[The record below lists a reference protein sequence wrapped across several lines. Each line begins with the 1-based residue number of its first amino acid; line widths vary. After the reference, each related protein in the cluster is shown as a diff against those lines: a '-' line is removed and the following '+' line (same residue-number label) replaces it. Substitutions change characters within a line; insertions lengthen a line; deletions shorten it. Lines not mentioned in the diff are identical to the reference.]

1 MYSNIDKSA
10 FRKGQYVGYA
20 IGKVWR
26 IYKDA
31 SSGFWYATSQGK
43 LVSGNT
49 LRDVSEKLASMKVAD
64 TLANPFAA

>member
-31 SSGFWYATSQGK
+31 NGRWHATAQGRIIF
-43 LVSGNT
+43 GAT
-49 LRDVSEKLASMKVAD
+49 LRDVSEQLASMKIAD